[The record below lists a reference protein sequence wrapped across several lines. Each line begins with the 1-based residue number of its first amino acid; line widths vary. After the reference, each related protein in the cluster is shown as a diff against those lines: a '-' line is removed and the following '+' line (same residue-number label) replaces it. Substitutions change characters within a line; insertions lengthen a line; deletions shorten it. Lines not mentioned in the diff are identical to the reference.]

1 MSKENFFNKI
11 VLIFI
16 FFPFSH
22 NINKTAYKKRE
33 REKERERQTD
43 RQTERKRERDENA
56 CLQRC
61 RRVEN
66 VTRKKKTHG
75 A

>member
-16 FFPFSH
+16 LFPFSH

-43 RQTERKRERDENA
+43 RQTERKRERAGERF
-56 CLQRC
+56 LQVKVFSNERLL
-61 RRVEN
+61 
-66 VTRKKKTHG
+66 T
-75 A
+75 